1 MGAHLEKYV
10 VPVVPVAAGIAFV
23 LWGGLVPLGAL
34 SGVVLG
40 ACAMLLVGWL
50 VIPEERSTAVLR
62 MAVYV
67 GSALI
72 GGAVF
77 FEFWKMW
84 AWYVA
89 GSGWGVVP
97 EIVRAVATVQARLEG
112 ALAVTPWIAG
122 ALVFFGLYFAFAVL
136 LSFLRSLG
144 EAEGGK
150 KWSELGLF
158 GKTRLMSRRVMK
170 ILSDGGGLILGSR
183 YVVPAVPVAAGIGF
197 VLWGG
202 LVPLGALS
210 AVVLG
215 ACAMLLVGW
224 LFIPEERST
233 AVLRMA
239 MYVGASL
246 IGGAVFFEFWKM
258 WAGYVA
264 GSGWGVVLEIV
275 RAVATVQA
283 RLEGALAVTPWVAG
297 ALVFF
302 GLYFAL
308 GVVMGFLTSLG
319 EAEEGKKRSES
330 ELFGKSKLMSRRV
343 MAKMSD
349 GGGLILGSME
359 RGPRSPLVSYPLEG
373 AAMTVALPRTGKTAL
388 IAGNLLSPKGLGL
401 CRGSVI
407 VLDPRGE
414 IYCVVAKRRKEMGRN
429 VVLVDPFGVVAKHA
443 REFGDALEVPLI
455 DTVQFNPLDMVRLS
469 SKGVGDIRVLLDGL
483 LTPPKGGAD
492 NSRHFYESA
501 RAILGGMMAWCR
513 WMHPIP
519 DPDRKAVAFRTVRD
533 FMMATGPTEEN
544 MKNAILGD
552 PTLGYGLP
560 YDAIQR
566 MEKVGIAEGGSNFST
581 ISNQLDWLL
590 MPELEASTMES
601 SFDPMVLAEGNTDLF
616 VVVPENQVDDAR
628 SWLRLWIVIANMVAE
643 RRLDHGGMTIV
654 IDEMPKLGY
663 LKSVMDSVTMAAGKG
678 IRYWFFTQTLSALEL
693 AYQRENA
700 KVLMDLVEVLQ
711 ILEFPR
717 TNVEFADQ
725 VSKAI
730 GHATFVNQ
738 SRNTSGTVAPGE
750 VLMREQSQQAGVNR
764 SLVKERLV
772 TAEDLMMLPEDEQ
785 IILTNSKVVGREG
798 MRVFRTRYWLREDM
812 KHLAA
817 PNPYVLRKDRDRL
830 AA

>member
-50 VIPEERSTAVLR
+50 FIPEERSTAVLR
-62 MAVYV
+62 MAMYI

-112 ALAVTPWIAG
+112 ALAVTPWVAG
-122 ALVFFGLYFAFAVL
+122 ALVFFGLYFAFAVMTG
-136 LSFLRSLG
+136 FLASLG
-144 EAEGGK
+144 DGEEGK

-170 ILSDGGGLILGSR
+170 MMSDGGDLILGSK
-183 YVVPAVPVAAGIGF
+183 YVVPAVPVSAGIGF
-197 VLWGG
+197 VIWGG

-258 WAGYVA
+258 WSGYVA

-302 GLYFAL
+302 GLYFAFAVL
-308 GVVMGFLTSLG
+308 MGFLTSLG
-319 EAEEGKKRSES
+319 EGEEGKRRSTS
-330 ELFGKSKLMSRRV
+330 ELFGKSELMGKRQMRKMSR
-343 MAKMSD
+343 D
-349 GGGLILGSME
+349 GGLILGAME
-359 RGPRSPLVSYPLEG
+359 NGSKAELVTYPLEG
-373 AAMTVALPRTGKTAL
+373 AAMTVALPRTGKTQL
-388 IAGNLLSPKGLGL
+388 IAGNLLAPKKAGL
-401 CRGSVI
+401 RQGSMI
-407 VLDPRGE
+407 ILDPRGE
-414 IYCVVAKRRKEMGRN
+414 VYCVVAKRRHEMGRN
-429 VVLVDPFGVVAKHA
+429 VVLVDPFGVVGSHVA
-443 REFGDALEVPLI
+443 EFGDALEVP
-455 DTVQFNPLDMVRLS
+455 TVESVRLNPLDLIRS
-469 SKGVGDIRVLLDGL
+469 SDDGVGDIRVLLDGL
-483 LTPPKGGAD
+483 LTPPAKGGAD
-492 NSRHFYESA
+492 NAQHFYQSA
-501 RAILGGMMAWCR
+501 RAILGGMLAWTK
-513 WMHPIP
+513 WMHG
-519 DPDRKAVAFRTVRD
+519 DPDRRASPFRTVRT
-533 FMMATGPTEEN
+533 FMTTSGPTEEN
-544 MKNAILGD
+544 MKNRILKD
-552 PTLGYGLP
+552 PSIGWGLP
-560 YDAIQR
+560 FDAIQR

-581 ISNQLDWLL
+581 IANQLDWLL
-590 MPELEASTMES
+590 MPALHETTLRS
-601 SFDPMVLAEGNTDLF
+601 SFDPMVLADGETDLF
-616 VVVPENQVDDAR
+616 VVVPENQVDGAR

-643 RRLDHGGMTIV
+643 RKLDHAGMTII

-663 LKSVMDSVTMAAGKG
+663 LKPVMDSVTMAAGKG
-678 IRYWFFTQTLSALEL
+678 IRYWFFTQTISALDE
-693 AYQRENA
+693 AYKRENRE
-700 KVLMDLVEVLQ
+700 VLMDLVEVLQ
-711 ILEFPR
+711 ILGFPR
-717 TNVEFADQ
+717 TNPEFADR
-725 VSKAI
+725 VSKMI

-738 SRNTSGTVAPGE
+738 SRNSTGTVAGGE
-750 VLMREQSQQAGVNR
+750 ILMREQSHQSGVNR
-764 SLVKERLV
+764 ALVKERLM
-772 TAEDLMMLPEDEQ
+772 TAEDLMMLPAEEQ
-785 IILTNSKVVGREG
+785 IVLTNSKTVGREA
-798 MRVFRTRYWLREDM
+798 MRLFRTAYWLRDDM
-812 KHLAA
+812 KGLAA
-817 PNPYVLRKDRDRL
+817 ANPYVLRKDRDRL